1 MKNFSI
7 STFSLSLRPG
17 KRTGRQVGKQA
28 GEQFFRPGK
37 FGRETD
43 RENRPGKMYNN
54 LKMKER
60 ELCAA
65 MQMRSRLYIT
75 LIAAALF
82 LTACFHGKT
91 DKSQD
96 NFTPLPQSTQ
106 KIIASPR
113 EETNNFEKLLHTND
127 FEVIKLLGDKR
138 LKIDFNAQFTDEIAK
153 SKRPTVIFGV
163 TNWSEA
169 AHKYLPVILDL
180 SKNYSNDVDFFVINV
195 EKTVDFTE
203 KYKIKTVPVLLLFQQ
218 EKLVWEKTEEWDNLS
233 PDLNSELRQLL
244 HKQN

>member
-1 MKNFSI
+1 M
-7 STFSLSLRPG
+7 
-17 KRTGRQVGKQA
+17 
-28 GEQFFRPGK
+28 
-37 FGRETD
+37 GRELGRKFN
-43 RENRPGKMYNN
+43 REIRSRKMYNN

-65 MQMRSRLYIT
+65 MQMRSGFFHKRNVYIT
-75 LIAAALF
+75 LVAAALL
-82 LTACFHGKT
+82 LTACFHGKNG
-91 DKSQD
+91 KSQD
-96 NFTPLPQSTQ
+96 NLTPLPQSTK
-106 KIIASPR
+106 KITVSHQD
-113 EETNNFEKLLHTND
+113 ETNNFEKLLHTND
-127 FEVIKLLGDKR
+127 FEIIKLLGDKR

-180 SKNYSNDVDFFVINV
+180 SKNYSNDVDFFVINI

-218 EKLVWEKTEEWDNLS
+218 EKLVWEKMEDWDNLS

-244 HKQN
+244 PKQS

>member
-1 MKNFSI
+1 MKKISI
-7 STFSLSLRPG
+7 STFSLSLRPE

-91 DKSQD
+91 DKSRD
-96 NFTPLPQSTQ
+96 NLTPLPQSTQ

-180 SKNYSNDVDFFVINV
+180 SKNYSNDVDFFVINI

>member
-1 MKNFSI
+1 M
-7 STFSLSLRPG
+7 
-17 KRTGRQVGKQA
+17 
-28 GEQFFRPGK
+28 
-37 FGRETD
+37 GRELGRKFN
-43 RENRPGKMYNN
+43 REIRSRKMYNN

-65 MQMRSRLYIT
+65 MQMRSGFFHKRNVYIT
-75 LIAAALF
+75 LVAAALL
-82 LTACFHGKT
+82 LTACFHGKNG
-91 DKSQD
+91 KSQD
-96 NFTPLPQSTQ
+96 NLTPLPQSTK
-106 KIIASPR
+106 KITVSHQD
-113 EETNNFEKLLHTND
+113 ETNNFEKLLHTND
-127 FEVIKLLGDKR
+127 FEIIKLLGDKR

-180 SKNYSNDVDFFVINV
+180 SKNYSNNVDFFVINI

-218 EKLVWEKTEEWDNLS
+218 EKLVWEKTEDWDNLS

-244 HKQN
+244 PKQS

>member
-1 MKNFSI
+1 M
-7 STFSLSLRPG
+7 
-17 KRTGRQVGKQA
+17 
-28 GEQFFRPGK
+28 
-37 FGRETD
+37 GRELG
-43 RENRPGKMYNN
+43 RKFNWEIRSRKMYNN

-65 MQMRSRLYIT
+65 MQMRSGFFHKRNVYIT
-75 LIAAALF
+75 LVAAALL
-82 LTACFHGKT
+82 LTACFHGKNG
-91 DKSQD
+91 KSQD
-96 NFTPLPQSTQ
+96 NLTPLPQSTK
-106 KIIASPR
+106 KITVSHQD
-113 EETNNFEKLLHTND
+113 ETNNFEKLLHTND
-127 FEVIKLLGDKR
+127 FEIIKLLGDKR

-180 SKNYSNDVDFFVINV
+180 SKNYSNDVDFFVINI

-218 EKLVWEKTEEWDNLS
+218 EKLVWEKMEDWDNLS

-244 HKQN
+244 PKQS

>member
-17 KRTGRQVGKQA
+17 KRTGRQVGKQV

-91 DKSQD
+91 DKSRD
-96 NFTPLPQSTQ
+96 NLTPLPQSTQ

-113 EETNNFEKLLHTND
+113 EERNNFEKLLHTND

>member
-1 MKNFSI
+1 M
-7 STFSLSLRPG
+7 
-17 KRTGRQVGKQA
+17 
-28 GEQFFRPGK
+28 
-37 FGRETD
+37 GRELGRKFN
-43 RENRPGKMYNN
+43 REIRSRKMYNN

-65 MQMRSRLYIT
+65 MQMRSGFFHKRNVYIT
-75 LIAAALF
+75 LVAAALL
-82 LTACFHGKT
+82 LTACFHGKNG
-91 DKSQD
+91 KSQD
-96 NFTPLPQSTQ
+96 NLTPLPQSTK
-106 KIIASPR
+106 KITVSHQD
-113 EETNNFEKLLHTND
+113 ETNNFEKLLHTND
-127 FEVIKLLGDKR
+127 FEIIKLLGDKR

-180 SKNYSNDVDFFVINV
+180 SKNYSNDVDFFVINI

-218 EKLVWEKTEEWDNLS
+218 EKLVWEKTEDWDNLS

-244 HKQN
+244 PKQS

>member
-1 MKNFSI
+1 MKKISI

-203 KYKIKTVPVLLLFQQ
+203 KHKIKTVPVLLLFQQ

>member
-1 MKNFSI
+1 M
-7 STFSLSLRPG
+7 
-17 KRTGRQVGKQA
+17 
-28 GEQFFRPGK
+28 
-37 FGRETD
+37 GRELGRKFN
-43 RENRPGKMYNN
+43 REIRSRKMYNN

-65 MQMRSRLYIT
+65 MQMRSGFFHKRNVYIT
-75 LIAAALF
+75 LVAAALL
-82 LTACFHGKT
+82 LTACFHGKNG
-91 DKSQD
+91 KSQD
-96 NFTPLPQSTQ
+96 NLTPLPQSTK
-106 KIIASPR
+106 KITVSHQD
-113 EETNNFEKLLHTND
+113 ETNNSEKLLHTND
-127 FEVIKLLGDKR
+127 FEIIKLLGDKR

-180 SKNYSNDVDFFVINV
+180 SKNYSNDVDFFVINI

-218 EKLVWEKTEEWDNLS
+218 EKLVWEKMEDWDNLS

-244 HKQN
+244 PKQS

>member
-1 MKNFSI
+1 MKKISI

-43 RENRPGKMYNN
+43 RENRPGKMYNS

-180 SKNYSNDVDFFVINV
+180 SKNYSNDVDFFVINI

>member
-7 STFSLSLRPG
+7 STFSLLLRSG
-17 KRTGRQVGKQA
+17 KQTGRQVGKQA

-180 SKNYSNDVDFFVINV
+180 SKNYSNDVDFFVINI

-218 EKLVWEKTEEWDNLS
+218 EKLVWEKMEDWDNLS

-244 HKQN
+244 PKQS

>member
-1 MKNFSI
+1 M
-7 STFSLSLRPG
+7 
-17 KRTGRQVGKQA
+17 
-28 GEQFFRPGK
+28 
-37 FGRETD
+37 GRELGRKFN
-43 RENRPGKMYNN
+43 REIRSRKMYNN

-65 MQMRSRLYIT
+65 MQMRSGFFHKRNVYIT
-75 LIAAALF
+75 LVAAALL
-82 LTACFHGKT
+82 LTACFHGKNG
-91 DKSQD
+91 KSQD
-96 NFTPLPQSTQ
+96 NLTPLPQSTK
-106 KIIASPR
+106 KITVSHQD
-113 EETNNFEKLLHTND
+113 ETNNFEKLLHTND
-127 FEVIKLLGDKR
+127 FEIIKLLGDKR
-138 LKIDFNAQFTDEIAK
+138 LKFDFNAQFTDEIAK

-180 SKNYSNDVDFFVINV
+180 SKNYSNDVDFFVINI

-218 EKLVWEKTEEWDNLS
+218 EKLVWEKMEDWDNLS

-244 HKQN
+244 PKQS

>member
-1 MKNFSI
+1 M
-7 STFSLSLRPG
+7 
-17 KRTGRQVGKQA
+17 
-28 GEQFFRPGK
+28 
-37 FGRETD
+37 GRELG
-43 RENRPGKMYNN
+43 RKFNLEIRSRKMYNN

-65 MQMRSRLYIT
+65 MQMRSGFFHKRNVYIT
-75 LIAAALF
+75 LVAAALL
-82 LTACFHGKT
+82 LTACFHGKNG
-91 DKSQD
+91 KSQD
-96 NFTPLPQSTQ
+96 NLTPLPQSTK
-106 KIIASPR
+106 KITVSHQD
-113 EETNNFEKLLHTND
+113 ETNNFEKLLHTND
-127 FEVIKLLGDKR
+127 FEIIKLLGDKR

-180 SKNYSNDVDFFVINV
+180 SKNYSNNVDFFVINI

-218 EKLVWEKTEEWDNLS
+218 EKLVWEKTEDWDNLS

-244 HKQN
+244 PKQS

>member
-1 MKNFSI
+1 M
-7 STFSLSLRPG
+7 
-17 KRTGRQVGKQA
+17 
-28 GEQFFRPGK
+28 
-37 FGRETD
+37 GRELGRKFN
-43 RENRPGKMYNN
+43 REIRSGKMYNN

-65 MQMRSRLYIT
+65 MQMRSGFFHKRNVYIT
-75 LIAAALF
+75 LVAAALL
-82 LTACFHGKT
+82 LTACFHGKNG
-91 DKSQD
+91 KSQD
-96 NFTPLPQSTQ
+96 NLTPLPQSTK
-106 KIIASPR
+106 KITVSHQD
-113 EETNNFEKLLHTND
+113 ETNNFEKLLHTND
-127 FEVIKLLGDKR
+127 FEIIKLLGDKR

-180 SKNYSNDVDFFVINV
+180 SKNYSNDVDFFVINI

-218 EKLVWEKTEEWDNLS
+218 EKLVWEKMEDWDNLS

-244 HKQN
+244 PKQS